1 MRQSLRLGT
10 ISGIPVG
17 INWGLLLIA
26 GFYVLN
32 LAVGI
37 FPAEVPGSSTI
48 SLWVFAVASVAL
60 FFASILAHELGH
72 AIVAQR
78 NGIKVRAITLWFLGG
93 VAELEKEA
101 DNPGAEFR
109 IAIAGPAV
117 SVAAAILFGSTW
129 FISSFI
135 VGGGLLSFSLG
146 YLALVNIGLAVFNLI
161 PAAPLDGGRV
171 LTAALWS
178 GKRNRHQARAT
189 AAKAGQ
195 VFGNL
200 LLGVGVLGLLTGN
213 GTFVL
218 AILGFFLRSAAGA
231 ERSRAEARERVESA
245 GIVTSMA
252 RIVAP
257 ITRGITVAG
266 LESMSIGYE
275 GPVAYPLWGHDGV
288 DGLIPSTAVA
298 NTPPEQRIEVFA
310 ETLVVEWNEFV
321 SAFVDESM
329 PQVLERAH
337 ASGKRHVL
345 VYNRAGEQVGYLD
358 LAGVLSLQP
367 A

>member
-26 GFYVLN
+26 GFYILN

-37 FPAEVPGSSTI
+37 IPSFVSGSSTFSI
-48 SLWVFAVASVAL
+48 WLFAVVNVAL
-60 FFASILAHELGH
+60 FFTSILAHELGH
-72 AIVAQR
+72 AVVAQR
-78 NGIKVRAITLWFLGG
+78 NDIKVRAITLWFLGG

-117 SVAAAILFGSTW
+117 SVGLAAIFASTW
-129 FISSFI
+129 FISTFI
-135 VGGGLLSFSLG
+135 VGGGLLSFTLG
-146 YLALVNIGLAVFNLI
+146 YLALVNLGLAVFNLI

-171 LTAALWS
+171 LTAALWR
-178 GKRNRHQARAT
+178 GERNRHQARAT

-195 VFGNL
+195 LFGNAL
-200 LLGVGVLGLLTGN
+200 LALGVIGLLTGN
-213 GTFVL
+213 GTFIF

-231 ERSRAEARERVESA
+231 ERARAEAKQRIE
-245 GIVTSMA
+245 TSGVATQMFP
-252 RIVAP
+252 IVAP
-257 ITRGITVAG
+257 ITRGLTVAG
-266 LESMSIGYE
+266 LESMSLSYDK
-275 GPVAYPLWGHDGV
+275 PVAFPLWGPYGV
-288 DGLIPSTAVA
+288 DGLIPTTAIHQ
-298 NTPPEQRIEVFA
+298 TPPAHRTELQA
-310 ETLVVEWNEFV
+310 EELLVEWSNFA
-321 SAFVDESM
+321 SALVDEPM
-329 PQVLERAH
+329 PVVLQRAQE
-337 ASGKRHVL
+337 SGKRHVL

>member
-26 GFYVLN
+26 GFYILN
-32 LAVGI
+32 LALGI
-37 FPAEVPGSSTI
+37 LPDQVSGSSTF
-48 SLWVFAVASVAL
+48 SLWVFAVVNVAF

-78 NGIKVRAITLWFLGG
+78 NNIKVRAITLWFLGG

-117 SVAAAILFGSTW
+117 SVALAAIFASTW
-129 FISSFI
+129 FISTFI
-135 VGGGLLSFSLG
+135 VGGGLLRFTLG
-146 YLALVNIGLAVFNLI
+146 YLALVNLGLAVFNLI

-171 LTAALWS
+171 LAAALWS
-178 GKRNRHQARAT
+178 GRRNRHQARAT

-195 VFGNL
+195 FFGNAL
-200 LLGVGVLGLLTGN
+200 LAIGIIGLFTGN

-231 ERSRAEARERVESA
+231 ERARAEAKQRVVTA
-245 GIVTSMA
+245 GVATSMLP
-252 RIVAP
+252 IVAP

-266 LESMSIGYE
+266 LESMSIGYDK
-275 GPVAYPLWGHDGV
+275 PVAFPLWGQDGV
-288 DGLIPSTAVA
+288 EGLIPSSVVSKV
-298 NTPPEQRIEVFA
+298 PPALRTEMFA
-310 ETLVVEWNEFV
+310 EGLVVHWSDFS
-321 SAFVDESM
+321 SAVVDEAM
-329 PQVLERAH
+329 PVVIQRAQE
-337 ASGKRHVL
+337 SGKRHVL

>member
-1 MRQSLRLGT
+1 MRQTLRLGS

-26 GFYVLN
+26 GFYIFN
-32 LAVGI
+32 LALGI
-37 FPAEVPGSSTI
+37 IPAFVSGSSTF
-48 SLWVFAVASVAL
+48 SLWVFAVVNVAL
-60 FFASILAHELGH
+60 VFASILAHELGH

-78 NGIKVRAITLWFLGG
+78 NDIKVRAITLWFLGG

-117 SVAAAILFGSTW
+117 SVALGAIFGSTW
-129 FISSFI
+129 FISKFI
-135 VGGGLLSFSLG
+135 VGGGLLSFTLG
-146 YLALVNIGLAVFNLI
+146 YLALDNIGLAVFNLI

-178 GKRNRHQARAT
+178 GKRNRHEARAT
-189 AAKAGQ
+189 AARAGQ
-195 VFGNL
+195 FFGNAL
-200 LLGVGVLGLLTGN
+200 LAVGVFGLLTGN
-213 GTFVL
+213 GTFIL
-218 AILGFFLRSAAGA
+218 AILGFFIRSAAGA
-231 ERSRAEARERVESA
+231 ERARAETKQRVATSGVA
-245 GIVTSMA
+245 TSMVP
-252 RIVAP
+252 IVAP

-266 LESMSIGYE
+266 LENMSNAYDT
-275 GPVAYPLWGHDGV
+275 PVAFPLWGSDGI
-288 DGLIPSTAVA
+288 DGLIPSSAV
-298 NTPPEQRIEVFA
+298 NQTHPTLRTQVFVQ
-310 ETLVVEWNEFV
+310 ELLVDWSDFS
-321 SAFVDESM
+321 SAIDDEPM
-329 PQVLERAH
+329 PVVLERAQ

-367 A
+367 V